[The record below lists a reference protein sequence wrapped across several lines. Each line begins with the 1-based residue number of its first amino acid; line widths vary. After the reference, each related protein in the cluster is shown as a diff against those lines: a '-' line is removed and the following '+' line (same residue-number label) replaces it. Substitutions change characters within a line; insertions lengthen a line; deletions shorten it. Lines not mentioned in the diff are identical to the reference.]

1 MTIRWSLHIVSLPRF
16 SFCWWRHNR
25 LLMMSQW
32 PDNCDTITWIVI
44 SNLVD
49 IDFIHGN
56 IHGQSCKK
64 KRAFTPAMAGQ
75 RQRAVVLHEFTDSSG
90 SCCAAA
96 SASIYTQFR
105 NDAVACCQWGILQ
118 FRDGNGE
125 NGCRSKPF
133 AHNTMVVPALPS
145 HICKHIRWFQLYPT
159 CRPATACV
167 GVNGP

>member
-96 SASIYTQFR
+96 SASIY
-105 NDAVACCQWGILQ
+105 AVPKRCCCLLSVRDLAVSGWQWWKWVQEQAICSQ
-118 FRDGNGE
+118 HDGG
-125 NGCRSKPF
+125 S
-133 AHNTMVVPALPS
+133 
-145 HICKHIRWFQLYPT
+145 
-159 CRPATACV
+159 RPAVTHM
-167 GVNGP
+167 